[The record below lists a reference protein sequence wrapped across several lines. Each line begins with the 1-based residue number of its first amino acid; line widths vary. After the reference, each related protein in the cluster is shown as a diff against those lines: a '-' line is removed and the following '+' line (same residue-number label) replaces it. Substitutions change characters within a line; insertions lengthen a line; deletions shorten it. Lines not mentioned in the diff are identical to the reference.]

1 MLKGSLQVSEEE
13 FLRGVRAVAA
23 GRRLVKI

>member
-23 GRRLVKI
+23 GMRLVKI